1 MQGFFVY
8 VYDIYSYKLIT
19 QMDVFVKKTNNQI
32 KIYIND
38 LLHLCIKIDGYIGMQ
53 SWIDDYSKYRYNINF
68 HFKNNTDILCE
79 YDDRNLWEN
88 ILKQLDLA
96 L

>member
-1 MQGFFVY
+1 MN
-8 VYDIYSYKLIT
+8 
-19 QMDVFVKKTNNQI
+19 VFIKKTNNQI

-38 LLHLCIKIDGYIGMQ
+38 LLHLCIKIDEYIGVQ

-79 YDDRNLWEN
+79 YDDRNLWES

-96 L
+96 I

>member
-1 MQGFFVY
+1 MN
-8 VYDIYSYKLIT
+8 
-19 QMDVFVKKTNNQI
+19 VFIKKTNNQI

-38 LLHLCIKIDGYIGMQ
+38 LLHLCIKIDEYIGMQ

-68 HFKNNTDILCE
+68 NFKNNTDILCE
-79 YDDRNLWEN
+79 YDDRNLWVS